1 MRMPGTALT
10 VTTFCFISPLKVIKM
25 DTYENVETSHAS

>member
-10 VTTFCFISPLKVIKM
+10 VTTFCSISPLEVIEM
-25 DTYENVETSHAS
+25 DIYENIQT